1 VRILWLKTELLH
13 PVDKGGK
20 IRSYNMLKAL
30 KRNCHTTYLT
40 LDDGTADDK
49 ARELASEYCH
59 ELVCVPH
66 RRREKF
72 TAGFYVE
79 LLLNLASNL
88 PYAIKKY
95 QSAEM
100 RREIEKRVGQFDVL
114 ICDFLA
120 PAVNVP
126 RDLNCATV
134 LFQHNVEA
142 MIWKRHYE
150 VQTNAARKAYLFR
163 QWRKMFDFEA
173 ATCPQYD
180 SVVAVSREDR
190 EQMEREYK
198 VKNVYDVPTG
208 VDTDFFRPSGE
219 IERKPH
225 NLVFTGSMDWLP
237 NEDAIRYFTEQIMPR
252 IKQSVPGVTLTVV
265 GRDPYPGLLELS
277 KRDPSVIVTGRVE
290 DVRPY
295 MEAASVY
302 IVPLRIGG
310 GTRLKIYE
318 AMAMEKAIV
327 STSIGA
333 EGLPVADG
341 SEIVLADDPE
351 LFAAGVVRLLQDQGL
366 ADEIGQ
372 RAAGRVRREFGWDT
386 VADSFTGVCER
397 AISHKKA
404 QKIQKAQEGK
414 DRSVGEGKAGKE
426 NALEENAV
434 RENALKEEALKDE
447 VVKEADAVKEGEL
460 LSQ

>member
-1 VRILWLKTELLH
+1 MSVRILWLKTELLH

-20 IRSYNMLKAL
+20 IRTYNMLKAL
-30 KRNCHTTYLT
+30 KRNCRITYLT
-40 LDDGTADDK
+40 LDDGTGDSK

-59 ELVCVPH
+59 ELVCIPH
-66 RRREKF
+66 QRREKF

-79 LLLNLASNL
+79 LMLNLASDL

-95 QSAEM
+95 EAAEM

-126 RDLNCATV
+126 RDLDCATV

-142 MIWKRHYE
+142 MIWKRHHE
-150 VQTNAARKAYLFR
+150 VQTNPAKKKYLFR

-173 ATCPQYD
+173 KACPRFD
-180 SVVAVSREDR
+180 CVVAVSREDR
-190 EQMEREYK
+190 ELMEQQYGVE
-198 VKNVYDVPTG
+198 NVYDVPTG
-208 VDTDFFRPSGE
+208 VDTDFFRPGGSMP
-219 IERKPH
+219 RKPH
-225 NLVFTGSMDWLP
+225 SLVFTGSMDWLP
-237 NEDAIRYFTEQIMPR
+237 NEDAIRYFTEAVMPR
-252 IKQSVPGVTLTVV
+252 IRETIPGVTLTVV
-265 GRDPYPGLLELS
+265 GRDPYPALLELS

-295 MEAASVY
+295 MEEAAVY

-333 EGLPVADG
+333 EGLPVTDG
-341 SEIVLADDPE
+341 KEIVLADTPE
-351 LFAAGVVRLLQDQGL
+351 SFADAVVKLLQDENL
-366 ADEIGQ
+366 AATIGQ
-372 RAAGRVRREFGWDT
+372 QAAERVRSEFGWDK
-386 VADSFTGVCER
+386 VADSFAAICDR
-397 AISHKKA
+397 ARSHKEA
-404 QKIQKAQEGK
+404 QKAQ
-414 DRSVGEGKAGKE
+414 
-426 NALEENAV
+426 
-434 RENALKEEALKDE
+434 
-447 VVKEADAVKEGEL
+447 DAQMTL
-460 LSQ
+460 P